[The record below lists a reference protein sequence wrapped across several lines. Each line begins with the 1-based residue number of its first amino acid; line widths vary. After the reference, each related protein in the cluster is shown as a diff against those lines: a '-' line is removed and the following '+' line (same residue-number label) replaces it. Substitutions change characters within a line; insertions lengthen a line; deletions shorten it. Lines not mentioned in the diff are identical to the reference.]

1 MDLPAKIAECQTIA
15 ELSILER
22 LYLLNEYEQGLVFER
37 KVEIMCRLAEWGMEN
52 EQLGLVANISDTW
65 TPEQRERFLFDWQ
78 NDEPLF
84 QIDEGLCEEMNDMKD
99 EPQQQVGRGQ
109 KRSINEVNDGEE
121 KSDEVSDNNF
131 FIVTD
136 VKQVKV
142 KKFSTTGMDYIV
154 QFTDTFAHLELSE
167 FHDRL
172 HEIFKSLLNVITKDI
187 PAHDQVRFVLRS
199 PQLEYPISL
208 PFLPLS
214 HVTTER
220 ILAEIE
226 RVIQSNREFRLNEVS
241 KSI

>member
-15 ELSILER
+15 GLSTLER

-78 NDEPLF
+78 NDGPLF
-84 QIDEGLCEEMNDMKD
+84 QIDEGLYEEMNDMKD
-99 EPQQQVGRGQ
+99 EPQLQVGRGQ

-131 FIVTD
+131 FTVTD

-142 KKFSTTGMDYIV
+142 KNST
-154 QFTDTFAHLELSE
+154 
-167 FHDRL
+167 
-172 HEIFKSLLNVITKDI
+172 
-187 PAHDQVRFVLRS
+187 
-199 PQLEYPISL
+199 QLVWI
-208 PFLPLS
+208 
-214 HVTTER
+214 
-220 ILAEIE
+220 I
-226 RVIQSNREFRLNEVS
+226 
-241 KSI
+241 